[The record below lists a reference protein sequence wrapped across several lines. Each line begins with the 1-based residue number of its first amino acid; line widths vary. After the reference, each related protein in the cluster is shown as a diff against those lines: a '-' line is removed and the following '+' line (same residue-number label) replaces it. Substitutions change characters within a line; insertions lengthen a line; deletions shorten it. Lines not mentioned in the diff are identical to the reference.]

1 MIYLKL
7 NNPYFIENIYTDQP
21 YSSMLLIAPNCDF
34 KCKNCQNKH
43 LFGNVQDISI
53 DILKNEYY
61 SNPFFEG
68 ITIGG
73 LEMFLSGDE
82 FLQEIIDFI
91 KLCDIKKVTLYTRF
105 DINDEFVIK
114 FLNELKKINIDELYI
129 KYGEYIE
136 NSNKKIIEINNWK
149 IILASDNQNFIKIN

>member
-7 NNPYFIENIYTDQP
+7 GSPYFIENIYTDQP

-43 LFGNVQDISI
+43 LASSVMDISL
-53 DILKNEYY
+53 DILKYEYE

-73 LEMFLSGDE
+73 LEMFLSGDN

-91 KLCDIKKVTLYTRF
+91 KLCNIKKVTLYTRF
-105 DINDEFVIK
+105 DINNELVVK
-114 FLNELKKINIDELYI
+114 FLNELKKINVDELYI

-136 NSNKKIIEINNWK
+136 KSNKKIIEINNWK
-149 IILASDNQNFIKIN
+149 IILASSNQNFIKIS